1 MIKTVVHNFRL
12 GDVEDPEIYVAEPI
26 YQWQQTDAGRWV
38 MEHSQPKPEWTLSL
52 DANSFGYRVHI
63 TATFSD
69 KDATYFLLKY
79 NTPIA

>member
-1 MIKTVVHNFRL
+1 
-12 GDVEDPEIYVAEPI
+12 
-26 YQWQQTDAGRWV
+26 